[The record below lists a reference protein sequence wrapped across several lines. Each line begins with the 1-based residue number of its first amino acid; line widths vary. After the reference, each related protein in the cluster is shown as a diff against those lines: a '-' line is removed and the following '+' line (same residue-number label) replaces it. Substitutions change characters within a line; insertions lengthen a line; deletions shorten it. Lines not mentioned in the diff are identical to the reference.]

1 MPVHLKTANQG
12 SLPVGVPDYQAL
24 MQPVLTAL
32 ADGQPKATGEIR
44 EAVARTVGLSQ
55 EDRETL
61 VPSGQKLLYNDRV
74 AWAISYLKQAGV
86 LERPERG
93 VYRISERG
101 QTLLSRY
108 PDRVDNAVL
117 GQFEEFRAFLDRS
130 RSSKEEP
137 STQATEPD
145 ESRTPEESL
154 QSAFQR
160 VRAAIEAELLE
171 QVRTAS
177 PPFFERLVVE
187 LLVAMGYGGSL
198 KDAGQAIG
206 RSGDE
211 GIDGIIKEDRLG
223 LDRILIQAKRWTA
236 NSVGRPAV
244 QSFAGSLEGARGRKG
259 IFITTSTFTP
269 DARAYVE
276 RIEKRI
282 VLIDGEELVGL
293 MYDHGVGVTTAASY
307 HVKRVDSDYCT
318 EE

>member
-1 MPVHLKTANQG
+1 M
-12 SLPVGVPDYQAL
+12 GVPDYQAL
-24 MQPVLTAL
+24 MQPVLAVL
-32 ADGQPKATGEIR
+32 ADGQPGATAEIR
-44 EAVARTVGLSQ
+44 DGVARAVGLTQ
-55 EDRETL
+55 EDREAL

-74 AWAISYLKQAGV
+74 AWAISYLKQAGA
-86 LERPERG
+86 LERPKRG
-93 VYRISERG
+93 VYRISDRG
-101 QTLLSRY
+101 RDLLVRY
-108 PDRVDNAVL
+108 PDRVDNSVL
-117 GQFEEFRAFLDRS
+117 SQFEEFRAFLDRS
-130 RSSKEEP
+130 RSPRQDAAPEAVQPE
-137 STQATEPD
+137 

-160 VRAAIEAELLE
+160 VRVAIEAELLE
-171 QVRTAS
+171 QVRAAS

-236 NSVGRPAV
+236 NSVGRPEV

-269 DARAYVE
+269 DARAYVD

-293 MYDHGVGVTTAASY
+293 MYDHGIGVTTAASY
-307 HVKRVDSDYCT
+307 HVKRVDSDYFT